1 MQHVSLSLPP
11 QKRKSAGG
19 LPKKFPHYGHPL
31 FLLPAR
37 FCFRRSSI
45 SSTQA
50 CWCPFT
56 LLPVARV
63 GSAQREEPP
72 RSHQK
77 QIIPFTSP
85 NSQRGER
92 EHSLFRDSRSSGQG
106 GTKTASIHLSQ
117 ITAHNHFSTAFKSQ
131 LAVAQGR
138 DAGRDKARHR
148 NPTPQPQQ

>member
-37 FCFRRSSI
+37 GFVSGGHPS
-45 SSTQA
+45 QA
-50 CWCPFT
+50 RKPVSHPFT
-56 LLPVARV
+56 LLPVARG
-63 GSAQREEPP
+63 GSARCEVPP
-72 RSHQK
+72 RSHQTR
-77 QIIPFTSP
+77 ITPSP
-85 NSQRGER
+85 GQKSARRRGY
-92 EHSLFRDSRSSGQG
+92 SLFRDSRTSGQG

-117 ITAHNHFSTAFKSQ
+117 ITAHNHFSTAFKRQ
-131 LAVAQGR
+131 LAVAQGW
-138 DAGRDKARHR
+138 DSGRDKTRHR